1 MRPRLSGRNH
11 SIRVDRVPTR
21 IIPFRERLKKRKK
34 LILFISTA
42 DTCRSPMASGHFRL
56 LLEQN
61 RISEIEVRSA
71 GVMTISGL
79 LASSEAVQVMDGE
92 QVDLRRHRSTKMTED
107 LIRKSDLILAM
118 TPYHRQMALRMSPE
132 ARSKTH
138 LFKEFTRSDLNNV
151 QIADPMG
158 CTLEVFKRCF
168 REIKSA
174 CVKLIRHEY
183 VSGNT
188 AVETARRAKKKQ
200 ESQSVKTDQ
209 LKKSA
214 RKNKPIKVVGP
225 DSSGKSGKTR
235 PSKPSKVAKK
245 AAARKKS
252 AAVGTNKNVSQ
263 KKTIGKSV
271 QKAVAKKAV
280 RKAPVKKAG
289 KKGASK
295 KEAVKS
301 GRAVKKELIRGK
313 KR

>member
-1 MRPRLSGRNH
+1 M
-11 SIRVDRVPTR
+11 DRVPTR
-21 IIPFRERLKKRKK
+21 IIPFRERLRKRKK

-61 RISEIEVRSA
+61 RISGIEVRSA

-107 LIRKSDLILAM
+107 LIRKSDLIFAM

-132 ARSKTH
+132 ARNKTH

-158 CTLEVFKRCF
+158 CTLEVFKKCF
-168 REIKSA
+168 KEIKSA

-188 AVETARRAKKKQ
+188 VVETARRTKKKQ
-200 ESQSVKTDQ
+200 ESRSAETDQ
-209 LKKSA
+209 LKKPA
-214 RKNKPIKVVGP
+214 RKNKAIKEVG
-225 DSSGKSGKTR
+225 SESYGKSRKAKS
-235 PSKPSKVAKK
+235 SKSSK
-245 AAARKKS
+245 AALQDSFSRS
-252 AAVGTNKNVSQ
+252 DFCFLV
-263 KKTIGKSV
+263 
-271 QKAVAKKAV
+271 
-280 RKAPVKKAG
+280 
-289 KKGASK
+289 
-295 KEAVKS
+295 
-301 GRAVKKELIRGK
+301 
-313 KR
+313 